1 MIHYSFSTVLMTV
14 ITSTV
19 LIGIIAICLRN
30 QKLFLSIGYKLL
42 AVLIVLT
49 LIRFLCPIEM
59 SFVRNVFL
67 PGPLSAA
74 VLYIRHTFFSIGEIQ
89 VSIWLLL
96 ECVWY
101 GGILYKLSRMLL
113 SHIIFNRFIRRY
125 GINATEKDVY
135 ASVMTRIC
143 DNRKGT
149 FRIILLPN
157 LDTPRQSGAL
167 HPRILLPLG
176 LELTEEELYYTLYHE
191 ITHYRHHDFLI
202 KLGMSLL
209 SAVYWWNPLCRVL
222 SGQLD
227 ILLEIRVDEAVTQG
241 DPRIKAA
248 YYKALLNV
256 GKGLMRNPAEPE
268 CPVFAASPGAIGSIT
283 DLTKRAQMI
292 FYFKKASVP
301 ILVAL
306 LLLVSA
312 LFVCSYCFIFEAHY
326 LPEQDEIKSTE
337 MYYNTFYAIQLEDG
351 TYDIY
356 WDDVWIE
363 HVDTLE
369 YHYEVPV
376 INSK

>member
-19 LIGIIAICLRN
+19 LIGIIAICLRS

-67 PGPLSAA
+67 PDPLSAA

-101 GGILYKLSRMLL
+101 GGILYKLFRVLL
-113 SHIIFNRFIRRY
+113 SHMIFNRYIRRY
-125 GINATEKDVY
+125 GVNVTEKGIY
-135 ASVMTRIC
+135 ASVMNQIC
-143 DNRKGT
+143 DSRKDA

-176 LELTEEELYYTLYHE
+176 LEMTEEELYYTLYHE

-209 SAVYWWNPLCRVL
+209 SAIYWWNPLCKVL

-227 ILLEIRVDEAVTQG
+227 ILLEIRVDEDVTQG
-241 DPRIKAA
+241 DPLIKAA

-256 GKGLMRNPAEPE
+256 GKELMTRPTEPE
-268 CPVFAASPGAIGSIT
+268 CPVCAASPGAIGSIT

-301 ILVAL
+301 VFVSL
-306 LLLVSA
+306 LLLVST

-326 LPEQDEIKSTE
+326 LPERDELGQNDIYDDS
-337 MYYNTFYAIQLEDG
+337 MYAIQLEDG

-356 WDDVWIE
+356 WHGIQIE

-369 YHYEVPV
+369 YHYGIPV
-376 INSK
+376 ISSK